1 MLDLMANF
9 LRNFYNIKQNLY
21 FRSSQKM
28 NGHVGNEH
36 WTSNSSPRSKING
49 KDKDTQQEMQNIN
62 LFQLTVVEKTHIV
75 DS

>member
-49 KDKDTQQEMQNIN
+49 KDKDAQ
-62 LFQLTVVEKTHIV
+62 
-75 DS
+75 